1 MGLFSK
7 KSNSGAEIIIKPEVI
22 DGLQEELKNQ
32 GKDVARVE
40 IAGFG

>member
-7 KSNSGAEIIIKPEVI
+7 KSNSGAEIIVEPEVI
-22 DGLQEELKNQ
+22 AGLQEELKNQ